1 MTWPPCHGSKPKSA
15 RTYRKHLSRKPNRHQ
30 SQSSNSALAS
40 LVHPRKQDLLTL
52 EGDPQP
58 TSQPC
63 RFISSNTLYDSFLPE
78 IPEEECSTNCE
89 TLYYPNPWIV
99 FLGIK
104 DIILVSK
111 LFSFCH
117 LMVVSENTIQR
128 SFREVKQF
136 AQDHPAYKHLG
147 WDTSS

>member
-1 MTWPPCHGSKPKSA
+1 MTWPTRHGSKPKSA

-40 LVHPRKQDLLTL
+40 LVHPRKQDLLAL

-63 RFISSNTLYDSFLPE
+63 RFISSNTPYNSLLPE
-78 IPEEECSTNCE
+78 IPEEERSTNCE
-89 TLYYPNPWIV
+89 TLHYPNPWIV
-99 FLGIK
+99 FPGIK

-117 LMVVSENTIQR
+117 LCQKTLYKGVSE
-128 SFREVKQF
+128 K
-136 AQDHPAYKHLG
+136 
-147 WDTSS
+147 